1 MPSEATAKLTA
12 EMKNYEY
19 RVPMGGYED
28 RRREEMRSPCRMPK
42 EPCCCDSAT
51 VHENDAT
58 EECCR
63 GKSCVIDGAPLG
75 MVYAQ
80 MQDFSDLL
88 PEDTAL
94 YHGSLFKNLI
104 FPFEASSCA
113 CKKATGGNYR

>member
-1 MPSEATAKLTA
+1 MPSDAAAKLTA
-12 EMKNYEY
+12 KMKNYEY
-19 RVPMGGYED
+19 RVPMGCYED
-28 RRREEMRSPCRMPK
+28 RRREELRSPCRIPK
-42 EPCCCDSAT
+42 EPCHCDGAMM
-51 VHENDAT
+51 HENDIA

-94 YHGSLFKNLI
+94 YHGSLFNGLI

-113 CKKATGGNYR
+113 CKKANGGNYR